1 MKKVLFTLATLF
13 ACMTMFAQG
22 QATPFCGVAPVIVFG
37 DADGNEITEVTVTP
51 GVDVECS
58 FILKSI
64 DDQVYMVSGFQTQW
78 KMFDASHANI
88 DFATDAKVFCPK
100 VYGGRVKGWLNPV
113 GIGTSDENAGGF
125 DGVSLS
131 NEVPYANVYRV
142 MGTNTKYNRVFF
154 HDDADGNPTCPAV
167 FGKFTIR
174 TSEDWADEY
183 ATFEFD
189 KAYTL
194 WNQCPGDDPN
204 VFEEASNTEDCV
216 LMIKNAN
223 YVAPVTLA
231 DPVIAFAEENNV
243 LTVTVSC
250 ETEGAT
256 LIVNGVAVEG
266 NPYTYTVAHD
276 DIYAEQV
283 VNVTA
288 QSVLGDQTSAEVTN
302 SYTFQAQQQPTE
314 AETPVITFNE
324 NPYNGQISS
333 VQIVVTNA
341 TSYTVTV
348 DGEPY
353 NSAFVQASYEKEQV
367 IVVEAEN
374 NPGAPYTPAYATGTY
389 TLNKLNKK
397 AANAPTIT
405 TNTTATEVTVT
416 VTKDP
421 NTDGELVYDGQY
433 SYPRLEA
440 DYEVTVTAYT
450 AEGATYLA
458 SEPTTITF
466 IVPAYIPPT
475 PVETSTFVKVTSA
488 DQLVA
493 GKHYIFVYENGA
505 ESYAM
510 GAINDN
516 SYGTAVAVSLN
527 GEEAEASE
535 EVTVFTLGETGQ
547 SYYAFPTYATF
558 AFENGSLLGGVR
570 NGTASYNYTY
580 GFMEGGNYTVWRLYT
595 SNGNV
600 TAMNYQ
606 YDRYVKFSNNAFTLS
621 STSTVPSAVLYV
633 EKPGETPEVKDLA
646 GEIVVSQPDE
656 NGVVTVSYVP
666 GEGDPE
672 VTVTVNGEPLAES
685 YQLEDGVP
693 MTFNVVV
700 SAEGYNDKTAEET
713 RTWNKPAPAVWAD
726 PVVVVD
732 DAVSADGFLYAT
744 ITWEEGGDLYIDG
757 EKVEGV
763 ASPYRYKI
771 AAQSLQDQEGA
782 FFCQVKGEGRE
793 NSNNVRVGWNLP
805 AREATY
811 APAPVL
817 NWDETTFTMTA
828 TLSNRADYE
837 IVMMRDGV
845 VCENPCT
852 VAQTY
857 VPQTIMFSA
866 YTKKIDEDYNSETV
880 YKEVTVPAKEK
891 TPSAE
896 PTISVAEGDD
906 AYVITG
912 NGTGTV
918 VMYDAEG
925 NEIDNP
931 YTVVRTNEQQVIII
945 TVENTDADTQDEM
958 FKPTSKVFTVIV
970 PAKADTPQPT
980 TVGQPTFQGYT
991 VDGVTGY
998 GVYIFP
1004 SEPADADIMYRVL
1017 VWDPVAEDWTVRN
1030 DWTEYTGEEKEIWF
1044 ENNGEKV
1051 RVEAYAYVGENKSE
1065 TAAYEFTVETALN
1078 ELMGGKAVAGV
1089 RYFNMAG
1096 QEMQEANGMT
1106 IVVTTYTDG
1115 TTSAVKVMK

>member
-13 ACMTMFAQG
+13 ASMTMFAQG

-37 DADGNEITEVTVTP
+37 DADGNEISEVTVTP
-51 GVDVECS
+51 GVDLECS

-64 DDQVYMVSGFQTQW
+64 ADEVYVVSGFQTQW
-78 KMFDASHANI
+78 KMFDANHADINYDNGAGI
-88 DFATDAKVFCPK
+88 VQLAK
-100 VYGGRVKGWLNPV
+100 VYGGRVKSWLNPV

-125 DGVSLS
+125 DGVSLA
-131 NEVPYANVYRV
+131 NEIPYANVYRV

-174 TSEDWADEY
+174 TSADWAEEY
-183 ATFEFD
+183 ATLEFD

-194 WNQCPGDDPN
+194 WNQCPGDDPT
-204 VFEEASNTEDCV
+204 VFEEATNTEDCI
-216 LMIKNAN
+216 LKIKNAN

-231 DPVIAFAEENNV
+231 DPVIAFAMENDV

-250 ETEGAT
+250 ATEGST
-256 LIVNGVAVEG
+256 LIVNGEAVEG
-266 NPYTYTVAHD
+266 NPYSYTVAHEN
-276 DIYAEQV
+276 IYAEQV

-288 QSVLGDQTSAEVTN
+288 QSVLGDATSTVVSD
-302 SYTFQAQQQPTE
+302 SYTFQAQDQPTADE
-314 AETPVITFNE
+314 PVITFTEDADGVAIN
-324 NPYNGQISS
+324 
-333 VQIVVTNA
+333 VVNA
-341 TSYTVTV
+341 TEFTVTV
-348 DGEPY
+348 DGTQVYPNRDGSY
-353 NSAFVQASYEKEQV
+353 YVNKSYEKAQSIEV
-367 IVVEAEN
+367 YAKNDPGYPYVAAEKTATYN
-374 NPGAPYTPAYATGTY
+374 LPA
-389 TLNKLNKK
+389 K
-397 AANAPTIT
+397 AKANVNAPTIT
-405 TNTTATEVTVT
+405 WETTEDAVLVTVT
-416 VTKDP
+416 PDP
-421 NTDGELVYDGQY
+421 NTDGDLVYDGQA
-433 SYPRLEA
+433 SYPRLEN

-450 AEGATYLA
+450 EAGATCNA
-458 SEPTTITF
+458 SAPTTVVIP
-466 IVPAYIPPT
+466 IPAYVPPT
-475 PVETSTFVKVTSA
+475 PVETMTFVKVTSA

-493 GKHYIFVYENGA
+493 GQKYIIVSG
-505 ESYAM
+505 SKAM
-510 GAINDN
+510 GVDATGNFLTAVDITAGNEVEVSNNVAIMTLGGTLGHYTLALGDN
-516 SYGTAVAVSLN
+516 YLHAVNSTNLNFGTATEWAIADYNGTLDGYRVKHADYNRAVRYSAGYDRFGNYSTTDQNSEYGWIYVEKSETPVLQDLSGNIEFGEPTADGKVAVS
-527 GEEAEASE
+527 
-535 EVTVFTLGETGQ
+535 
-547 SYYAFPTYATF
+547 Y
-558 AFENGSLLGGVR
+558 
-570 NGTASYNYTY
+570 
-580 GFMEGGNYTVWRLYT
+580 
-595 SNGNV
+595 NGN
-600 TAMNYQ
+600 
-606 YDRYVKFSNNAFTLS
+606 
-621 STSTVPSAVLYV
+621 
-633 EKPGETPEVKDLA
+633 EA
-646 GEIVVSQPDE
+646 GV
-656 NGVVTVSYVP
+656 VVTV
-666 GEGDPE
+666 EGYEVVDGMIQLPE
-672 VTVTVNGEPLAES
+672 YGTYTLTATATADGYNPLTVEGTVTWSAP
-685 YQLEDGVP
+685 VP
-693 MTFNVVV
+693 
-700 SAEGYNDKTAEET
+700 S
-713 RTWNKPAPAVWAD
+713 VWAD

-845 VCENPCT
+845 VCDNPCT

-857 VPQTIMFSA
+857 APQTIMFSA
-866 YTKKIDEDYNSETV
+866 YTKKINEDFNSETV
-880 YKEVTVPAKEK
+880 YQQVTIPAKEK

-958 FKPTSKVFTVIV
+958 FKPTSKTFTVIV
-970 PAKADTPQPT
+970 PAKAEQP

-1004 SEPADADIMYRVL
+1004 SVPADADIMYRVL

-1030 DWTEYTGEEKEIWF
+1030 DWTEYTGAEKEIWF

-1065 TAAYEFTVETALN
+1065 TASYEFTVETALN
-1078 ELMGGKAVAGV
+1078 ELMGGKTVAGV